1 MNKNKIRSYWA
12 ALVFIT
18 ALLGLGVGCDS
29 TKPFQ
34 GKAKILIAPAPFSL
48 SMTEARFLFLTDY
61 LSEQTGWKIEAVAA
75 PSTLDEFL
83 KIIKTEKL
91 AFSFQ
96 NPYFY
101 VFLAE
106 RHGAVPIIKTVS
118 LDGQAEFRG
127 LIICQGKSPIKSPG
141 DLIGKKI
148 LVSNRQSLG
157 GFLAQFMLL
166 KDSGLD
172 PEKDLIYQFGDTQ
185 ELILEKVASGK
196 AEVGFI
202 REDVLQA
209 MVRAKGSMTEVKVI
223 ASTPYHPTHCLVK
236 YPKTDPVLVE
246 KVKTALLKLNPDNP
260 AHRFILERLRILR
273 FALTS
278 PDDYLTFHKLLI
290 LHGLFTPTPDPS
302 SKLKEQGITK

>member
-1 MNKNKIRSYWA
+1 MCKNRILSCWA
-12 ALVFIT
+12 TGCFILF
-18 ALLGLGVGCDS
+18 LLGLGMSCNQN
-29 TKPFQ
+29 KPFQ
-34 GKAKILIAPAPFSL
+34 GEAKILIAPAPFSL

-61 LSEQTGWKIEAVAA
+61 LTEQTGWKIEPVGA
-75 PSTLDEFL
+75 PSNLDEFL
-83 KIIKTEKL
+83 KTVETVKV

-106 RHGAVPIIKTVS
+106 RYGAVPILKTVS
-118 LDGQAEFRG
+118 LDGRTEYRG
-127 LIICQGKSPIKSPG
+127 VIICQGKSPIKSPG

-172 PEKDLIYQFGDTQ
+172 PEKDLIFQFGDTQ
-185 ELILEKVASGK
+185 EKILEKVTSGR

-246 KVKTALLKLNPDNP
+246 KVKTALLKLNPEIP
-260 AHRFILERLRILR
+260 AHRFILERLRISR
-273 FALTS
+273 FDLASTE
-278 PDDYLTFHKLLI
+278 DYLTFSKLLV
-290 LHGLFTPTPDPS
+290 LHGLSTTSPGLP
-302 SKLKEQGITK
+302 SKLKE